1 VDRLGRLVCGSADLV
16 DDAVTPA
23 VLDRYYEAGGRS
35 LDLANVYG
43 DGESARGVG
52 RWLEATGRR
61 DELVLFVK
69 GCHPPL
75 CSPSLVESE
84 VEQARAALGVE
95 LLDNFMLHRDD
106 LAFPVAAW
114 GEALLREVARGTI
127 RSFGVSNWMNGR
139 FEELRAELG
148 GDARHLTTF
157 SNQFA
162 LVEMVTPAWPGTLTM
177 TTDDLEALAG
187 EGILALAWSSL
198 GAGYL
203 TGNGNPSWES
213 PGNEQRRA
221 RARELA
227 QNRGTTATAIG
238 LAYVLHQPDN
248 VLALIGTRSVQHLDE
263 LLSAAAIDLSDDEVA
278 WLEHG

>member
-1 VDRLGRLVCGSADLV
+1 VDRLARLVCGSADLV
-16 DDAVTPA
+16 DDGATPA

-43 DGESARGVG
+43 GGDSARGVG
-52 RWLEATGRR
+52 RWLEATGLR
-61 DELVLFVK
+61 DELVLYVK
-69 GCHPPL
+69 GCHPPR
-75 CSPSLVESE
+75 CSPDLVESE
-84 VEQARAALGVE
+84 VEQARAGLGVE
-95 LLDNFMLHRDD
+95 ALDNFMLHRDD

-114 GEALLREVARGTI
+114 GEALLREVERGTI
-127 RSFGVSNWMNGR
+127 RSFGVSNWTNER
-139 FEELRAELG
+139 FEKLRAELG
-148 GDARHLTTF
+148 DDARHVATF

-177 TTDDLEALAG
+177 TKGDLDALAG

-213 PGNEQRRA
+213 PENEQRRD
-221 RARELA
+221 RAGELA
-227 QNRGTTATAIG
+227 QKHGTTATAIG

-248 VLALIGTRSVQHLDE
+248 VLALIGTRSVLHLDE
-263 LLSAAAIDLSDDEVA
+263 LLSAAGVDLSDDEVA
-278 WLEHG
+278 WLERG